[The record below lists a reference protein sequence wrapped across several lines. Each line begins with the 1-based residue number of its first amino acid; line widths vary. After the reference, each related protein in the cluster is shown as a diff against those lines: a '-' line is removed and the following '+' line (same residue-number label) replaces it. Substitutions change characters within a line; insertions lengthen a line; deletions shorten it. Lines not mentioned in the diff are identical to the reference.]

1 MVAVWPQEKVVI
13 VDISFFGGF
22 FWGGGGGTGDGCGFG
37 GWFWVFGV
45 AAWGG
50 VVCDWFVGFGVRS

>member
-13 VDISFFGGF
+13 VDIFFL
-22 FWGGGGGTGDGCGFG
+22 CGFG